1 MVGCSCFIS
10 EKVVLSPYIKLFKLG
25 DFMTIAVKLSRD
37 IVLAAQT
44 MSKALNRSVTG
55 QIEYWAKIGKIAEE
69 NPDFH
74 YDFIK
79 NILIAKEESSAGIL
93 EPYEFSKDL

>member
-1 MVGCSCFIS
+1 
-10 EKVVLSPYIKLFKLG
+10 
-25 DFMTIAVKLSRD
+25 MTIAVKLSDD

-44 MSKALNRSVTG
+44 MSKALNRSANG

-74 YDFIK
+74 YEFIK
-79 NILIAKEESSAGIL
+79 NILVAREESNIGSL
-93 EPYEFSKDL
+93 EPYEFSKTE